1 MAAEFLNG
9 YELIGDWKN
18 SSCGKTAKAKKGG
31 KTYFLKKYQTPV
43 QPVDNGAIDAKT
55 FAQNK
60 ELFDDFYNT
69 RKRINTTIRPLAGP
83 GGNIIIPSSEF
94 ISGNQYVEA
103 AEFVEGVV
111 PDDELERVL
120 ATLSIETKKLLM
132 QTAAGALFTIHSKG
146 IVHSDLK
153 LKNVLLAK
161 TRSGNYVAKLIDFD
175 SSYFVDKKPAEIT
188 GDINYYSPELGA
200 YADAED
206 DKEELGE
213 KLTQKSD
220 IFSLGLIFHYYLSG
234 SLPDPADLTE
244 KLRKRL
250 AKGKKI
256 YSWVV
261 LNSGCKLELSPKIDS
276 PKYVSLIQDMLDID
290 PEKRPT
296 ASDILRRLREAESTG
311 PSRSTARPAPAE
323 SASTPEG
330 FCAPRPED
338 GIELDQERLKSRG
351 FVSSVQTSLS
361 GIQGYTFYRADGRSI
376 FLKRDDLL
384 AMKYAKP
391 VSSASETPS
400 LEPAPEE
407 TVETAE
413 TTETKEFV
421 PWPEHSIEFDKD
433 MILKK
438 GFCKVEQ
445 DTMGG
450 VKGYKF
456 IRPDGKS
463 QFIRLEIVLVQK
475 MAHKI

>member
-175 SSYFVDKKPAEIT
+175 SSYFVDKK
-188 GDINYYSPELGA
+188 YSLVCRKAMFERWIR
-200 YADAED
+200 
-206 DKEELGE
+206 
-213 KLTQKSD
+213 SR
-220 IFSLGLIFHYYLSG
+220 G
-234 SLPDPADLTE
+234 SLVFPDRVRSRPPALE
-244 KLRKRL
+244 RRSPRVWKR
-250 AKGKKI
+250 
-256 YSWVV
+256 
-261 LNSGCKLELSPKIDS
+261 SP
-276 PKYVSLIQDMLDID
+276 
-290 PEKRPT
+290 
-296 ASDILRRLREAESTG
+296 
-311 PSRSTARPAPAE
+311 
-323 SASTPEG
+323 
-330 FCAPRPED
+330 
-338 GIELDQERLKSRG
+338 QE
-351 FVSSVQTSLS
+351 
-361 GIQGYTFYRADGRSI
+361 
-376 FLKRDDLL
+376 
-384 AMKYAKP
+384 P
-391 VSSASETPS
+391 VSRCFWMVRRIP
-400 LEPAPEE
+400 LP
-407 TVETAE
+407 
-413 TTETKEFV
+413 
-421 PWPEHSIEFDKD
+421 
-433 MILKK
+433 
-438 GFCKVEQ
+438 
-445 DTMGG
+445 
-450 VKGYKF
+450 
-456 IRPDGKS
+456 
-463 QFIRLEIVLVQK
+463 LVFLGCRRR
-475 MAHKI
+475 